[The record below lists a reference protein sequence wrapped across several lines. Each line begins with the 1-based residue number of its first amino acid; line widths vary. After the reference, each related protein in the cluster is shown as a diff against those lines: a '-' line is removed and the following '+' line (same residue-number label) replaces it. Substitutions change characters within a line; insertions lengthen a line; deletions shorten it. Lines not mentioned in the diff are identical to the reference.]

1 MEKFPKNKSLKTPS
15 KNLLLAG
22 NVELNFVN
30 KQAVTT
36 TTRKL
41 KKKKKTG
48 LENHCKY
55 SIVRLSFWCQFYIN
69 GVTKDRLIYCN
80 FWPKNRKICTSP
92 R

>member
-1 MEKFPKNKSLKTPS
+1 MHPNKSLKTHS

-41 KKKKKTG
+41 LRRKKLVSKI
-48 LENHCKY
+48 
-55 SIVRLSFWCQFYIN
+55 IVNI
-69 GVTKDRLIYCN
+69 V
-80 FWPKNRKICTSP
+80 
-92 R
+92 